1 MRKKRTAPIV
11 AFLLIFLSADAQTYV
26 SGGIFTS
33 TVWTLAGSP
42 YIITDDVVV
51 FDDLV
56 LTIEPGVVIQVHPDK
71 RIELR
76 NSRLVA
82 IGTEAQSIL
91 FTCTDAS
98 STWQGIVP
106 LGLVT
111 VYSGNQMHLEYC
123 TIEKASIGVDFDDAY
138 HTPYEFLHCEFRDC
152 TAGVQDADIDF
163 HYGYYLF
170 QDCYFHDN
178 VTGINQG
185 LQTVIGSRFENNG
198 TGARTY
204 HLEGCTL
211 TGNSVLAASAPRM
224 IGCIVRENNIG
235 YDGGLANGW
244 IIDNNVVV
252 GNNIGFRMAAFFT
265 DDGSFANNVICR
277 NSLYN
282 IQRVSWGSNQ
292 AAHIP
297 GTCFCTDDEATAAAS
312 IYDAVDDLS
321 VGLIDYLPLVTDPWC
336 INFTVGVNEMEPS
349 GFSISPNPT
358 QGAVLVSGHDLGRV
372 LVLDASGRLL
382 IDQSFNTRPN
392 YQIDVAQFPPGVYL
406 LRVLQGHSWSNA
418 HLVKER

>member
-1 MRKKRTAPIV
+1 MRKIRTAPIV

-56 LTIEPGVVIQVHPDK
+56 LSIEPGVVIQVHPDK

-82 IGTEAQSIL
+82 IGTEAQGIL

-123 TIEKASIGVDFDDAY
+123 TIEKANIGVDFDDAY

-252 GNNIGFRMAAFFT
+252 GNNIGFRMAGFFT
-265 DDGSFANNVICR
+265 DYGSFANNVICR

-282 IQRVSWGSNQ
+282 IQRVSWGSNE
-292 AAHIP
+292 AAHIQ
-297 GTCFCTDDEATAAAS
+297 GTCFCTDDEATVEAS
-312 IYDAVDDLS
+312 IHDAVDDIS
-321 VGLIDYLPLVTDPWC
+321 VGWIDYLPLNTEPWC
-336 INFTVGVNEMEPS
+336 VNFHIGIPEPDPEAVSLTPNPSSGYVMLQGKDLNRIMILDIGGRSVIERSFSRRSNFELNVHELPS
-349 GFSISPNPT
+349 GTYFVRAM
-358 QGAVLVSGHDLGRV
+358 QGDRWSVSK
-372 LVLDASGRLL
+372 L
-382 IDQSFNTRPN
+382 IKVD
-392 YQIDVAQFPPGVYL
+392 
-406 LRVLQGHSWSNA
+406 
-418 HLVKER
+418 